1 MTQDIF
7 WTEEEEFFFTAV
19 HEKMEEEWRRET
31 PEERK
36 REEKFSAAF
45 DEVFK
50 ELGDSIFEMKHSDAM
65 KLISEKT

>member
-1 MTQDIF
+1 MD
-7 WTEEEEFFFTAV
+7 
-19 HEKMEEEWRRET
+19 EEWRRET
-31 PEERK
+31 AEERK

-50 ELGDSIFEMKHSDAM
+50 ELRDSIFEMKHSDAM